1 MADLNTTQPSFSSGI
16 VSTELF
22 SRIDFSKLAS
32 GLKQC
37 ENFKIRPAGGASYR
51 TGTKYIS
58 ETHSQDKP
66 VSLIPFVLDRDNGYC
81 LEFGENYIRV
91 YKNSEFIHSVSSSY
105 LASEVSEIKY
115 AQYRDTMYLVH
126 KNHAPAMLV
135 CKGDTDWTLTDMVF
149 NTTVPSV
156 TEVTLKAE
164 AAKKTDTVV
173 KYSDWQYAV
182 SVVDEDDNEGMAVK
196 SGKIESDIDLLNQ
209 NITVTIKT
217 PSLKSGY
224 SLNVYRIYRG
234 NFYFVY
240 RIEYEE
246 GKTEYTFK
254 DISFQTDTTKS
265 IRERFTA
272 FDNGNYPSAVGMW
285 NQRLIFGNTPKG
297 PATLYGSHVGR
308 FDDFT
313 STVLNNADEAFEL
326 ELASGT
332 TDYISDLCPMDD
344 LIVMTNSKIWRVVG
358 NSASTMAAYIESYN
372 GSSGIRPYQYKKSVL
387 FVDSSMNTISN
398 FIYSY
403 ELNGFVGQNLDL
415 LCRELLDGHE
425 VVDITFADAPYGI
438 LYVVRDD
445 GVLLCLTYLKEEN
458 IYAWH
463 IHTTQGK
470 FLRVCSVDRSMNDDV
485 YCVIERGGKRYI
497 EKFMPDISVTQGA
510 EDGWYLDCAT
520 ESNSEVQQWRNIGTV
535 PVEKTYYGYES
546 EKQNHKH
553 WYCWKCQYRYKKSKN
568 VGGHKVYITL
578 LETIYLY
585 SETDVFDV
593 NKMYYSGNYET
604 TTNAKTLVLLTTDRI
619 KNEIES
625 YERISIYDFDEYIST
640 DVLTIYATDSDSGV
654 DIYDKDLH
662 YIETIDGVLS
672 DKITYKGFVYN
683 HTEDKTTS
691 EDVVLVS
698 DLYTFG
704 EFDFAYSDVNKN
716 DPIQIESHTEDAIVV
731 GGKTYELFDGSVA
744 YIDTV
749 SGLDRFEGC
758 EISVMA
764 DGNEHTGL
772 FVENGKVSIDRP
784 CKRLLAGLPYT
795 GIVEPIPVD
804 TKFKDGGSSVG
815 LNRRIKNASIR
826 YNRTR
831 GLWYGTN
838 IDKLYEVKP
847 YTQETFGED
856 IPLESGVMNV
866 SVPDTFKTELSF
878 LIVQKSP
885 LPALLQSVTLE
896 IDYGEKN

>member
-1 MADLNTTQPSFSSGI
+1 MADLNSTQPSFSTGI

-58 ETHSQDKP
+58 ETYSQDGD
-66 VSLIPFVLDRDNGYC
+66 VALIPFILDRDNGYC

-91 YKNSEFIHSVSSSY
+91 YKGSSAVHTIVTTY
-105 LASEVSEIKY
+105 LSNEVSEIKY
-115 AQYRDTMYLVH
+115 SQYRNTMYLVH
-126 KNHAPAMLV
+126 KNHAPA
-135 CKGDTDWTLTDMVF
+135 TLTCNGDSDWVLSDMVF
-149 NTTVPSV
+149 NTELPQV
-156 TEVTLKAE
+156 TNLTLTKGT
-164 AAKKTDTVV
+164 AKKEDTIVN
-173 KYSDWQYAV
+173 YSDWQYAV
-182 SVVDEDDNEGMAVK
+182 SIVDEDGNEGMAVK

-209 NITVTIKT
+209 NITVAFRS
-217 PSLKSGY
+217 PNLKEGY
-224 SLNVYRIYRG
+224 SFNIYRIYRG

-240 RIEYEE
+240 RVEYVA
-246 GKTEYTFK
+246 GQSDYSVK
-254 DISFQTDTTKS
+254 DISFQNDTTKS
-265 IRERFTA
+265 IKERFTA
-272 FDNGNYPSAVGMW
+272 FDDGNYPSAVGMW
-285 NQRLIFGNTPKG
+285 NQRLIFGGTKKG
-297 PATLYGSHVGR
+297 PATLYGSQVGR
-308 FDDFT
+308 FNDFT
-313 STVLNNADEAFEL
+313 NTILNNADEAFEL

-332 TDYISDLCPMDD
+332 TDMITDLCPMDD
-344 LIVMTNSKIWRVVG
+344 LIVLTNSKIWRVVG

-387 FVDSSMNTISN
+387 FVDSSLNTISN

-415 LCRELLDGHE
+415 LCRDIFDGHT
-425 VVDITFADAPYGI
+425 VKDVTFADAPFGVMYI
-438 LYVVRDD
+438 VRDD

-463 IHTTQGK
+463 MHTTQGN
-470 FLRVCSVDRSMNDDV
+470 FLKVCSVDKSLNDSV
-485 YCVIERGGKRYI
+485 YCVVERDGKRYV
-497 EKFMPDISVTQGA
+497 EMFMPDINITQGA
-510 EDGWYLDCAT
+510 SDGWYLDCAT
-520 ESNSEVQQWRNIGTV
+520 EFISGVQKWRNISTV
-535 PVEKTYYGYES
+535 PVEKIYYGYES
-546 EKQNHKH
+546 ERDNNKR
-553 WYCWKCQYRYKKSKN
+553 WYCWKCVYTYKKRKK
-568 VGGHKVYITL
+568 VGDWTTTVTL
-578 LETIYLY
+578 NETIYLY
-585 SETDVFDV
+585 SETESFDI
-593 NKMYYSGNYET
+593 NRMYYSGDYTT
-604 TTNAKTLVLLTTDRI
+604 TTNAKTLTLLTSSAI
-619 KNEIES
+619 KDNLKS

-640 DVLTIYATDSDSGV
+640 DILTIYAIPSDNGI
-654 DIYDKDLH
+654 DIYDTELN

-672 DKITYKGFVYN
+672 DNITYKGFVYT
-683 HTEDKTTS
+683 HTEDETTS
-691 EDVVLVS
+691 EDVLLVT

-704 EFDFAYSDVNKN
+704 EFDFAYSDIDKN
-716 DPIQIESHTEDAIVV
+716 DPIQIESHTDEAIVV
-731 GGKTYELFDGSVA
+731 GEKTYDLFDGSVA

-749 SGLDRFEGC
+749 SGLDRFEGW

-772 FVENGKVSIDRP
+772 VVENGQVTVDRP

-885 LPALLQSVTLE
+885 FPALLQSVTLE

>member
-91 YKNSEFIHSVSSSY
+91 YKNSEFIHSISSSY

-115 AQYRDTMYLVH
+115 AQYRDAMYLVH

-149 NTTVPSV
+149 NTEVP
-156 TEVTLKAE
+156 EVTNVTLEKGS
-164 AAKKTDTVV
+164 AKKTDTVV
-173 KYSDWQYAV
+173 NYPDWQYAV
-182 SVVDEDDNEGMAVK
+182 AIVDPDGNEGMAVK

-209 NITVTIKT
+209 NITVKF
-217 PSLKSGY
+217 KSPTLNTDY
-224 SLNVYRIYRG
+224 KFNVYRIYRG

-240 RIEYEE
+240 TIPYEN
-246 GKTEYTFK
+246 GKVDYSLK
-254 DISFQTDTTKS
+254 DISFQPDTTKS
-265 IRERFTA
+265 IRERFKA

-285 NQRLIFGNTPKG
+285 NQRLIFGATKNG
-297 PATLYGSHVGR
+297 PATLYGSRVGA
-308 FDDFT
+308 FNDFT
-313 STVLNNADEAFEL
+313 NTVLNNADEAFEL
-326 ELASGT
+326 ELASGS
-332 TDYISDLCPMDD
+332 TDKITDLCPMDD

-387 FVDSSMNTISN
+387 FVDSSMNTVSN

-425 VVDITFADAPYGI
+425 VVDVTFSDSPYGI

-463 IHTTQGK
+463 MHTTLGK
-470 FLRVCSVDRSMNDDV
+470 FLRVCAVDRSMNDDV
-485 YCVIERGGKRYI
+485 YCVIERDGKRYI

-510 EDGWYLDCAT
+510 EDGWYLDCAS
-520 ESNSEVQQWRNIGTV
+520 ESISGVYKWRHVGTKYNDV
-535 PVEKTYYGYES
+535 TYYGYSGTIED
-546 EKQNHKH
+546 KRK
-553 WYCWKCQYRYKKSKN
+553 WYCFKCQWRDHPQYKLVTVYTYSPTEEFNRYN
-568 VGGHKVYITL
+568 L
-578 LETIYLY
+578 
-585 SETDVFDV
+585 
-593 NKMYYSGNYET
+593 YYSGNFK
-604 TTNAKTLVLLTTDRI
+604 TTNDASTLNPAGG
-619 KNEIES
+619 KFGEGIES
-625 YERISIYDFDEYIST
+625 YERIPIYDFEQHIST
-640 DVLTIYATDSDSGV
+640 SVLNIYVKESDDGL
-654 DIYDKDLH
+654 DIYNENME
-662 YIETIDGVLS
+662 YIETISGILS
-672 DKITYKGFVYN
+672 DTISYNGFPYH
-683 HTEDKTTS
+683 HTEDRVFS
-691 EDVVLVS
+691 EGETFTK
-698 DLYTFG
+698 DLYTFNS
-704 EFDFAYSDVNKN
+704 FDVAYSDLDKS
-716 DPIQIESHTEDAIVV
+716 DPVEIESHTDNVIIVN
-731 GGKTYELFDGSVA
+731 GDSYDLFEGSVA

-749 SGLDRFEGC
+749 SGLDRFEGW

-764 DGNEHTGL
+764 DGNEHTNL
-772 FVENGKVSIDRP
+772 LVQDGKVTIDRP
-784 CKRLLAGLPYT
+784 CKRLLAGLPYK

-885 LPALLQSVTLE
+885 FPALLQSVTLE